1 MKLATLRLGGTTVAA
16 RIDDDNRTATVMPG
30 FRDLSAL
37 LADPDWR
44 AIAGSAHG
52 ASATAHTV
60 DLAAADYAPVVPR
73 PSKVIC
79 VGLNYATHIAEM
91 NREKPEFPTLF
102 AKFAESLTGA
112 YDDVVIPAYAAEALD
127 WEAELAVIIGTQA
140 RQVSEEN
147 AANYIAGYSVVNDY
161 TMRDYQFRSI
171 QWDQGKWFEKAT
183 GFGPVLDTDY
193 VPGTRIEA
201 RLDGELM
208 QSATT
213 DDLVF
218 GPERLVHYI
227 SQIVTLQPGDVICT
241 GTTGGV
247 GHARTPAR
255 YIQDGQ
261 TIEVTVESIGSVR
274 NKTIIK

>member
-1 MKLATLRLGGTTVAA
+1 MKLATLRLDGTTVAA
-16 RIDDDNRTATVMPG
+16 RIDDGAATIIAG
-30 FRDLSAL
+30 YSDLSAL

-44 AIAGSAHG
+44 AIAAAADGS
-52 ASATAHTV
+52 SATGQTI
-60 DLAAADYAPVVPR
+60 DLTMVDYAPVVPK

-79 VGLNYATHIAEM
+79 VGLNYASHIAEM
-91 NREKPEFPTLF
+91 NRDKPEYPTLF
-102 AKFAESLTGA
+102 AKFAESLTGP
-112 YDDVVIPAYAAEALD
+112 YDDVVIPAYAADALD
-127 WEAELAVIIGTQA
+127 WEAELAVIVGKRA
-140 RQVSEEN
+140 RQVTEAE
-147 AANYIAGYSVVNDY
+147 AADCIAGYSVVNDY
-161 TMRDYQFRSI
+161 TMRDYQYRSM

-183 GFGPVLDTDY
+183 GFGPILDTDY

-218 GPERLVHYI
+218 GPVQLVHYV

-247 GHARTPAR
+247 GHARKPAR

-261 TIEVTVESIGSVR
+261 TIEVSIEGIGFVR
-274 NKTIIK
+274 NKTIVK

>member
-1 MKLATLRLGGTTVAA
+1 MKLATLRLQGTTVAV
-16 RIDDDNRTATVMPG
+16 RVDNEWTATVIDG
-30 FRDLSAL
+30 YRDLSAL
-37 LADPDWR
+37 LVHPEWKS
-44 AIAGSAHG
+44 IA
-52 ASATAHTV
+52 
-60 DLAAADYAPVVPR
+60 AAADGGQGSGKTIDLATADYGPVVPR
-73 PSKVIC
+73 PGKVIC
-79 VGLNYATHIAEM
+79 VGLNYASHIAEM
-91 NREKPEFPTLF
+91 GREKPEYPTLF
-102 AKFAESLTGA
+102 AKFAESLTGP
-112 YDDVVIPAYAAEALD
+112 YDDVVIPAYAAGALD
-127 WEAELAVIIGTQA
+127 WEAELAVIIGKCA
-140 RQVSEEN
+140 RQVSEDE
-147 AANYIAGYSVVNDY
+147 APDCIAGYSVVNDY

-218 GPERLVHYI
+218 GPARLVHYI

-247 GHARTPAR
+247 GHARKPAR
-255 YIQDGQ
+255 YIQDGE
-261 TIEVTVESIGSVR
+261 TIEVTVEGIGSVR
-274 NKTIIK
+274 NKTIVK

>member
-1 MKLATLRLGGTTVAA
+1 MKLATLRLDGTTVAA
-16 RIDDDNRTATVMPG
+16 RIGDDGTATVIAG
-30 FRDLSAL
+30 FPDLSAL
-37 LADPDWR
+37 LADPAWKT
-44 AIAGSAHG
+44 I
-52 ASATAHTV
+52 
-60 DLAAADYAPVVPR
+60 AAAADGTSQTGHTIALAGVDYAPVVPR
-73 PSKVIC
+73 PGKVIC
-79 VGLNYATHIAEM
+79 VGLNYASHIAEM
-91 NREKPEFPTLF
+91 KREKPEYPTLF
-102 AKFAESLTGA
+102 AKFVESLTGP
-112 YDDVVIPAYAAEALD
+112 YDDVVVPAYAAAALD
-127 WEAELAVIIGTQA
+127 WEAELAVVIGKQA
-140 RQVSEEN
+140 RQVSEDE
-147 AANYIAGYSVVNDY
+147 AADFIAGYSVVNDY
-161 TMRDYQFRSI
+161 TMRDYQYRSM
-171 QWDQGKWFEKAT
+171 QWDQGKWFEKTT

-201 RLDGELM
+201 RLEGELM

-218 GPERLVHYI
+218 GPARLVAYI

-261 TIEVTVESIGSVR
+261 TIEVSIEGLGSVR